1 VIAMPIRHLV
11 MWKLWDAAD
20 APRFKAE
27 LDSCISL
34 VPGMNVFNVV
44 LRQNALEGNVDVL
57 LDSTFADRA
66 ALDAYQSHPHH
77 KLVSSRI
84 GALRE
89 TRHVFDYEIAP

>member
-1 VIAMPIRHLV
+1 MPIRHLV

-27 LDSCISL
+27 LDSCAAL
-34 VPGMNVFNVV
+34 VPGMLAFDVV
-44 LRQNALEGNVDVL
+44 LRQDGLEGNVDVL

-66 ALDAYQSHPHH
+66 ALDAYQNHPQH

-84 GALRE
+84 GRLRE
-89 TRHVFDYEIAP
+89 TRNVLDYETYTTP

>member
-20 APRFKAE
+20 GPRFKAE
-27 LDSCISL
+27 LDSCIDL
-34 VPGMNVFNVV
+34 VPGMDAFSVV
-44 LRQNALEGNVDVL
+44 LRQHGLEGNVDVL

-66 ALDAYQSHPHH
+66 ALDAYQTHPHH
-77 KLVSSRI
+77 KAVSSRI

-89 TRHVFDYEIAP
+89 TRHVLDYEITP